1 MRAVLVDATDPGL
14 TCRVLPTVGLRG
26 TQLGTVQM
34 DAVPIPRERIL
45 GQHLPA
51 ARRGTWGWLRTFNL
65 LRPSL
70 AAMAVGLARAAAS
83 YVRSKTRVDVD
94 AIDRRIDG
102 VRHLVY
108 AAALAVDADPG
119 DGALASAAK
128 ARAARLAED
137 VTLAALEFFGAGARF
152 EHPLLAKLARDAR
165 GLEFMEG
172 TGHVHRLLMS
182 QHVIRGGT
190 DHG

>member
-1 MRAVLVDATDPGL
+1 
-14 TCRVLPTVGLRG
+14 
-26 TQLGTVQM
+26 M
-34 DAVPIPRERIL
+34 DSVPIPPERVL
-45 GQHLPA
+45 GQHLPL

-70 AAMAVGLARAAAS
+70 AAMAVGVARAAAE
-83 YVRSKTRVDVD
+83 YVRAHRRTLTSAELGRIE
-94 AIDRRIDG
+94 AIDRRIDA
-102 VRHLVY
+102 VRQLTY
-108 AAALAVDADPG
+108 RAAVAVDADPA
-119 DGALASAAK
+119 DGSLASAAK

-152 EHPLLAKLARDAR
+152 EHPLLGKLARDAR

-182 QHVIRGGT
+182 QHVIRERT